1 MKINDFIQ
9 NFANQFDETDASE
22 FQATTEFRQLDEWS
36 SLSSLAII
44 SMIDEHEITRK
55 AYEQKAEI
63 IETANEMSREISQ
76 GTKEYANNLLNSTEK
91 VLTDSLAKLE
101 KDISEAANIMQMS
114 LEGTIKTIQDS
125 KKELQ

>member
-44 SMIDEHEITRK
+44 SMIDDEYDVVINGNDLRNCNT
-55 AYEQKAEI
+55 
-63 IETANEMSREISQ
+63 NEDLFAIVE
-76 GTKEYANNLLNSTEK
+76 
-91 VLTDSLAKLE
+91 
-101 KDISEAANIMQMS
+101 
-114 LEGTIKTIQDS
+114 S
-125 KKELQ
+125 KK